1 VWTRHRLR
9 ISAIPCD
16 SGNEIIQGVAKRT
29 KRWLVV
35 LPIDESAG
43 AGLDGCRFAAES
55 NHATAMQS
63 PKQPGRVV
71 AAQAVIARVWVGGRL
86 VQAE

>member
-1 VWTRHRLR
+1 LR

-16 SGNEIIQGVAKRT
+16 SGIEIIQGVAKRT

-43 AGLDGCRFAAES
+43 AGLDGCRLPRASALGISRAALFELQV
-55 NHATAMQS
+55 AT
-63 PKQPGRVV
+63 
-71 AAQAVIARVWVGGRL
+71 
-86 VQAE
+86 